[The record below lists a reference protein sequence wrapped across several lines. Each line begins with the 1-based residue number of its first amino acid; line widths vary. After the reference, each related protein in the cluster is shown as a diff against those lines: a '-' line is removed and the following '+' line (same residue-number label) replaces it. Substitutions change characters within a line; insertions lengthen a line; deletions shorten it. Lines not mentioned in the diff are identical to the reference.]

1 VTSKYWKA
9 LHWTSST
16 FLNAASVKNLCFDK
30 GAEPAGK
37 GSNPEIGI
45 TMRNT
50 VFRGLRISKSPP
62 APSHA
67 GTALHSRLTERS
79 KQPVAISRYVT
90 LRTFHTAWIPQQA
103 PSPSSSSSAQPQ
115 NPHRNFYRTHGRA
128 LFKALTL
135 AFFTYQVCYWAWL
148 VLETEEIKDQK
159 TREITSL
166 EGEVRLLDEG
176 RKNHMQGGGEKG

>member
-1 VTSKYWKA
+1 M
-9 LHWTSST
+9 HWTSSI
-16 FLNAASVKNLCFDK
+16 FLNGASVKNLCFDK

-37 GSNPEIGI
+37 GPHPAISI

-62 APSHA
+62 APSRA
-67 GTALHSRLTERS
+67 GTAFHSHLTVGSR
-79 KQPVAISRYVT
+79 QPVPLSRYAA
-90 LRTFHTAWIPQQA
+90 LRTFHTTRIPHQV
-103 PSPSSSSSAQPQ
+103 PLPSSSAQPR
-115 NPHRNFYRTHGRA
+115 NPHRDFYRTHGRA

-159 TREITSL
+159 TREIKSL

-176 RKNHMQGGGEKG
+176 RKSHMPGGGEKG